1 MLYSIFQKMFYK
13 IRQEAVLSIAV
24 LLALLS
30 ACFVLP
36 DSSYFGYI
44 DFRTLTIL
52 FSLMTVMAGLQR
64 QGVFT
69 RFAYSLLSRTS
80 SITSLVFVLVGL
92 CFFCSMLI
100 TNDVALLTF
109 VPFSFAVL
117 GQLPEASGK
126 KLLTPVVCLQTI
138 AANLGSML
146 TPIGNPQ
153 NLYLYGKSQLSFSAF
168 LQLMLPYTLL
178 SAILLSVCIFYLGH
192 PHRQQTVSSS
202 IQNPT
207 TNAAQ
212 KKPELIRLFF
222 CLLAVLHVLPYP
234 AVFVL
239 VLLGALIA
247 DKKVL
252 AQVDYSLLATFLAF
266 FIFIGNLGRI
276 PAFAS
281 WLSAA
286 LSGREI
292 LISVLA
298 SQVMSNVPAALLLS
312 GFSNNVPAL
321 IVGTNLGGLG
331 TLIAS
336 MASLIS
342 YRQIARKLPEQK
354 GQYFL
359 LFTLANVGF
368 LAILLVFATA
378 VHP

>member
-1 MLYSIFQKMFYK
+1 MLYSIFQKLFYK
-13 IRQEAVLSIAV
+13 IHQEAVLSIAV

-36 DSSYFGYI
+36 DASYFGYI

-69 RFAYSLLSRTS
+69 RFAYSLLSRTN

-212 KKPELIRLFF
+212 KKPALIRLYIVLFFF

-234 AVFVL
+234 TVFVL

-292 LISVLA
+292 LI
-298 SQVMSNVPAALLLS
+298 MSNVPAALLLS

-359 LFTLANVGF
+359 LFTLANIGF

>member
-1 MLYSIFQKMFYK
+1 MLYSICQKLFYK
-13 IRQEAVLSIAV
+13 VRQEAVLSIAV

-36 DSSYFGYI
+36 DASYFGYI

-69 RFAYSLLSRTS
+69 RFAYSLLSRTN

-168 LQLMLPYTLL
+168 CSSCSLIRCCLPSCFL
-178 SAILLSVCIFYLGH
+178 SAF
-192 PHRQQTVSSS
+192 S
-202 IQNPT
+202 IWDIRIGSKQSLP
-207 TNAAQ
+207 Q
-212 KKPELIRLFF
+212 SRIRLQT
-222 CLLAVLHVLPYP
+222 LY
-234 AVFVL
+234 
-239 VLLGALIA
+239 
-247 DKKVL
+247 KK
-252 AQVDYSLLATFLAF
+252 SL
-266 FIFIGNLGRI
+266 R
-276 PAFAS
+276 
-281 WLSAA
+281 
-286 LSGREI
+286 
-292 LISVLA
+292 
-298 SQVMSNVPAALLLS
+298 
-312 GFSNNVPAL
+312 
-321 IVGTNLGGLG
+321 
-331 TLIAS
+331 
-336 MASLIS
+336 
-342 YRQIARKLPEQK
+342 
-354 GQYFL
+354 
-359 LFTLANVGF
+359 
-368 LAILLVFATA
+368 
-378 VHP
+378 

>member
-1 MLYSIFQKMFYK
+1 MLYSIFQKLFYK

-36 DSSYFGYI
+36 DASYFGYI

-52 FSLMTVMAGLQR
+52 FSLMTVMSGLQR

-69 RFAYSLLSRTS
+69 RFAYSLLSRTN

-126 KLLTPVVCLQTI
+126 KHLTPVVCLQTI
-138 AANLGSML
+138 AANLG
-146 TPIGNPQ
+146 
-153 NLYLYGKSQLSFSAF
+153 
-168 LQLMLPYTLL
+168 MLPYTLL

-192 PHRQQTVSSS
+192 LHRQQTVSSS

-212 KKPELIRLFF
+212 KKPALIRLYIVLFFF

-359 LFTLANVGF
+359 LFTLANIGF

>member
-1 MLYSIFQKMFYK
+1 MAKANCPFPLFCSSCSL
-13 IRQEAVLSIAV
+13 IRCCLPSCF
-24 LLALLS
+24 LS
-30 ACFVLP
+30 AFSIWDIRIGSKQSLP
-36 DSSYFGYI
+36 QSRI
-44 DFRTLTIL
+44 RPQTLH
-52 FSLMTVMAGLQR
+52 
-64 QGVFT
+64 
-69 RFAYSLLSRTS
+69 
-80 SITSLVFVLVGL
+80 
-92 CFFCSMLI
+92 
-100 TNDVALLTF
+100 
-109 VPFSFAVL
+109 
-117 GQLPEASGK
+117 K
-126 KLLTPVVCLQTI
+126 
-138 AANLGSML
+138 
-146 TPIGNPQ
+146 
-153 NLYLYGKSQLSFSAF
+153 
-168 LQLMLPYTLL
+168 
-178 SAILLSVCIFYLGH
+178 
-192 PHRQQTVSSS
+192 
-202 IQNPT
+202 
-207 TNAAQ
+207 
-212 KKPELIRLFF
+212 KKPALIRLYIVLFFF

-342 YRQIARKLPEQK
+342 YRQIARKLSEQK

-368 LAILLVFATA
+368 LAIQLVFATA

>member
-1 MLYSIFQKMFYK
+1 MLYSIFQKLFYK
-13 IRQEAVLSIAV
+13 IHQEAVLSIAV

-36 DSSYFGYI
+36 DASYFGYI

-69 RFAYSLLSRTS
+69 RFAYSLLSRTN

-212 KKPELIRLFF
+212 KKPALIRLYIVLFFF

-234 AVFVL
+234 TVFVL

-286 LSGREI
+286 

-359 LFTLANVGF
+359 LFTLANIGF

>member
-1 MLYSIFQKMFYK
+1 MLYWDK
-13 IRQEAVLSIAV
+13 
-24 LLALLS
+24 
-30 ACFVLP
+30 
-36 DSSYFGYI
+36 
-44 DFRTLTIL
+44 
-52 FSLMTVMAGLQR
+52 
-64 QGVFT
+64 
-69 RFAYSLLSRTS
+69 
-80 SITSLVFVLVGL
+80 
-92 CFFCSMLI
+92 
-100 TNDVALLTF
+100 
-109 VPFSFAVL
+109 
-117 GQLPEASGK
+117 LPEASGK

-212 KKPELIRLFF
+212 KKPALIRLYIVLFFF

-359 LFTLANVGF
+359 LFTLANIGF

>member
-1 MLYSIFQKMFYK
+1 MLYSICQKLFYK
-13 IRQEAVLSIAV
+13 IRQEAVLSVAI

-36 DSSYFGYI
+36 DASYFGYI
-44 DFRTLTIL
+44 DFRTLAIL

-69 RFAYSLLSRTS
+69 RFACSLLSRTN

-168 LQLMLPYTLL
+168 LRLMLPYTLL
-178 SAILLSVCIFYLGH
+178 SAILLSVCIFFLGH
-192 PHRQQTVSSS
+192 PHRQQTDSAS

-207 TNAAQ
+207 TDAAQ
-212 KKPELIRLFF
+212 KKPALIRLYIVLFFF

-239 VLLGALIA
+239 VLLGAWVA
-247 DKKVL
+247 DKKSSGAGRLFPARHVSRIFYFHRKSRQDSRL
-252 AQVDYSLLATFLAF
+252 CLLAFCSALRP
-266 FIFIGNLGRI
+266 GNPHQRPRLPGHEQRSGG
-276 PAFAS
+276 AFAV
-281 WLSAA
+281 
-286 LSGREI
+286 R
-292 LISVLA
+292 
-298 SQVMSNVPAALLLS
+298 
-312 GFSNNVPAL
+312 
-321 IVGTNLGGLG
+321 
-331 TLIAS
+331 
-336 MASLIS
+336 
-342 YRQIARKLPEQK
+342 
-354 GQYFL
+354 
-359 LFTLANVGF
+359 LFQ
-368 LAILLVFATA
+368 
-378 VHP
+378 

>member
-1 MLYSIFQKMFYK
+1 
-13 IRQEAVLSIAV
+13 
-24 LLALLS
+24 
-30 ACFVLP
+30 
-36 DSSYFGYI
+36 
-44 DFRTLTIL
+44 
-52 FSLMTVMAGLQR
+52 MTVMSGLQR

-69 RFAYSLLSRTS
+69 RFAYSLLSRTN

-126 KLLTPVVCLQTI
+126 KHLTPVVCLQTI

-192 PHRQQTVSSS
+192 LHRQQTVSSS

-212 KKPELIRLFF
+212 KKPALIRLYIVLFFF

-266 FIFIGNLGRI
+266 LFSSEI
-276 PAFAS
+276 
-281 WLSAA
+281 SA
-286 LSGREI
+286 EF
-292 LISVLA
+292 
-298 SQVMSNVPAALLLS
+298 P
-312 GFSNNVPAL
+312 P
-321 IVGTNLGGLG
+321 
-331 TLIAS
+331 
-336 MASLIS
+336 
-342 YRQIARKLPEQK
+342 LPP
-354 GQYFL
+354 
-359 LFTLANVGF
+359 GF
-368 LAILLVFATA
+368 LQRSPVGKSSSASS
-378 VHP
+378 PPRS

>member
-1 MLYSIFQKMFYK
+1 
-13 IRQEAVLSIAV
+13 
-24 LLALLS
+24 
-30 ACFVLP
+30 
-36 DSSYFGYI
+36 
-44 DFRTLTIL
+44 
-52 FSLMTVMAGLQR
+52 
-64 QGVFT
+64 
-69 RFAYSLLSRTS
+69 
-80 SITSLVFVLVGL
+80 
-92 CFFCSMLI
+92 
-100 TNDVALLTF
+100 
-109 VPFSFAVL
+109 
-117 GQLPEASGK
+117 
-126 KLLTPVVCLQTI
+126 
-138 AANLGSML
+138 
-146 TPIGNPQ
+146 
-153 NLYLYGKSQLSFSAF
+153 
-168 LQLMLPYTLL
+168 MLPYTLL

-192 PHRQQTVSSS
+192 PHRQQTVTSS

-212 KKPELIRLFF
+212 KKPALIRLYIVLFFF
-222 CLLAVLHVLPYP
+222 CLLAVLHMLPYP
-234 AVFVL
+234 AVFIL

-276 PAFAS
+276 SRLCLLAFC
-281 WLSAA
+281 SA
-286 LSGREI
+286 LRSGNPHQRPRLPGHEQR
-292 LISVLA
+292 SGGA
-298 SQVMSNVPAALLLS
+298 LLS

-342 YRQIARKLPEQK
+342 YRQICRKLPEQK

-359 LFTLANVGF
+359 LFTLANIGF

>member
-1 MLYSIFQKMFYK
+1 MLYSIFQKLFYK

-36 DSSYFGYI
+36 DASYFGYI

-52 FSLMTVMAGLQR
+52 FSLMTVMSGLQR

-69 RFAYSLLSRTS
+69 RFAYSLLSRTN

-126 KLLTPVVCLQTI
+126 KHLTPVVCLQTI

-178 SAILLSVCIFYLGH
+178 SAILLSVCIL
-192 PHRQQTVSSS
+192 
-202 IQNPT
+202 
-207 TNAAQ
+207 
-212 KKPELIRLFF
+212 
-222 CLLAVLHVLPYP
+222 
-234 AVFVL
+234 
-239 VLLGALIA
+239 
-247 DKKVL
+247 
-252 AQVDYSLLATFLAF
+252 
-266 FIFIGNLGRI
+266 
-276 PAFAS
+276 
-281 WLSAA
+281 
-286 LSGREI
+286 
-292 LISVLA
+292 
-298 SQVMSNVPAALLLS
+298 M
-312 GFSNNVPAL
+312 PAL
-321 IVGTNLGGLG
+321 
-331 TLIAS
+331 
-336 MASLIS
+336 
-342 YRQIARKLPEQK
+342 
-354 GQYFL
+354 
-359 LFTLANVGF
+359 
-368 LAILLVFATA
+368 
-378 VHP
+378 

>member
-1 MLYSIFQKMFYK
+1 MLYSIFQKLFYK
-13 IRQEAVLSIAV
+13 IRQETVLSIAV

-36 DSSYFGYI
+36 DASYFGYI

-69 RFAYSLLSRTS
+69 RFAYSLLSRTN

-212 KKPELIRLFF
+212 KKLYIVLFFF

-234 AVFVL
+234 TVFVL

-359 LFTLANVGF
+359 LFTLANIGF

>member
-1 MLYSIFQKMFYK
+1 MLYSICQKLFYK

-36 DSSYFGYI
+36 DASYFGYI

-52 FSLMTVMAGLQR
+52 FSLMTVMSGLQR

-69 RFAYSLLSRTS
+69 RFAYSLLSRTN

-168 LQLMLPYTLL
+168 FAAHAPLY
-178 SAILLSVCIFYLGH
+178 AAVCH
-192 PHRQQTVSSS
+192 P
-202 IQNPT
+202 
-207 TNAAQ
+207 A
-212 KKPELIRLFF
+212 F
-222 CLLAVLHVLPYP
+222 CLH
-234 AVFVL
+234 
-239 VLLGALIA
+239 
-247 DKKVL
+247 
-252 AQVDYSLLATFLAF
+252 FLSGTSA
-266 FIFIGNLGRI
+266 
-276 PAFAS
+276 
-281 WLSAA
+281 SAA
-286 LSGREI
+286 NSLFLNPESDHKRCTKKAG
-292 LISVLA
+292 A
-298 SQVMSNVPAALLLS
+298 D
-312 GFSNNVPAL
+312 PAL
-321 IVGTNLGGLG
+321 HRFVFLLPPCRF
-331 TLIAS
+331 AC
-336 MASLIS
+336 ASLPGS
-342 YRQIARKLPEQK
+342 LCPRPFGRMDRR
-354 GQYFL
+354 
-359 LFTLANVGF
+359 
-368 LAILLVFATA
+368 
-378 VHP
+378 

>member
-1 MLYSIFQKMFYK
+1 MLYSICQKLFYK

-36 DSSYFGYI
+36 DASYFGYI

-69 RFAYSLLSRTS
+69 RFAYSLLSRTN

-168 LQLMLPYTLL
+168 CSSCSLIRCCLPSCFL
-178 SAILLSVCIFYLGH
+178 SAF
-192 PHRQQTVSSS
+192 S
-202 IQNPT
+202 IWDIHIGSKQSLP
-207 TNAAQ
+207 Q
-212 KKPELIRLFF
+212 SRIRLQT
-222 CLLAVLHVLPYP
+222 LH
-234 AVFVL
+234 
-239 VLLGALIA
+239 
-247 DKKVL
+247 KK
-252 AQVDYSLLATFLAF
+252 S
-266 FIFIGNLGRI
+266 R
-276 PAFAS
+276 
-281 WLSAA
+281 
-286 LSGREI
+286 R
-292 LISVLA
+292 
-298 SQVMSNVPAALLLS
+298 
-312 GFSNNVPAL
+312 
-321 IVGTNLGGLG
+321 
-331 TLIAS
+331 
-336 MASLIS
+336 
-342 YRQIARKLPEQK
+342 
-354 GQYFL
+354 
-359 LFTLANVGF
+359 
-368 LAILLVFATA
+368 
-378 VHP
+378 

>member
-1 MLYSIFQKMFYK
+1 MLYSIFQKLFYK

-36 DSSYFGYI
+36 DASYFGYI

-52 FSLMTVMAGLQR
+52 FSLMTVMSGLQR

-69 RFAYSLLSRTS
+69 RFAYSLLSRTN

-168 LQLMLPYTLL
+168 CSSCSLIRCCLPSCFL
-178 SAILLSVCIFYLGH
+178 SAF
-192 PHRQQTVSSS
+192 S
-202 IQNPT
+202 IWDIRIGSKQSLP
-207 TNAAQ
+207 Q
-212 KKPELIRLFF
+212 SRIRLQT
-222 CLLAVLHVLPYP
+222 LH
-234 AVFVL
+234 
-239 VLLGALIA
+239 
-247 DKKVL
+247 KK
-252 AQVDYSLLATFLAF
+252 S
-266 FIFIGNLGRI
+266 R
-276 PAFAS
+276 
-281 WLSAA
+281 
-286 LSGREI
+286 R
-292 LISVLA
+292 
-298 SQVMSNVPAALLLS
+298 
-312 GFSNNVPAL
+312 
-321 IVGTNLGGLG
+321 
-331 TLIAS
+331 
-336 MASLIS
+336 
-342 YRQIARKLPEQK
+342 
-354 GQYFL
+354 
-359 LFTLANVGF
+359 
-368 LAILLVFATA
+368 
-378 VHP
+378 

>member
-1 MLYSIFQKMFYK
+1 MLYSICQKLFYK

-36 DSSYFGYI
+36 DASYFGYI
-44 DFRTLTIL
+44 DFRTLAIL

-69 RFAYSLLSRTS
+69 RFAYSLLSRTN

-168 LQLMLPYTLL
+168 CSSCSLIRCCLPSCFL
-178 SAILLSVCIFYLGH
+178 SAF
-192 PHRQQTVSSS
+192 S
-202 IQNPT
+202 IWDIRIGSKQSLP
-207 TNAAQ
+207 Q
-212 KKPELIRLFF
+212 SRIRLQT
-222 CLLAVLHVLPYP
+222 LH
-234 AVFVL
+234 
-239 VLLGALIA
+239 
-247 DKKVL
+247 KK
-252 AQVDYSLLATFLAF
+252 S
-266 FIFIGNLGRI
+266 R
-276 PAFAS
+276 
-281 WLSAA
+281 
-286 LSGREI
+286 R
-292 LISVLA
+292 
-298 SQVMSNVPAALLLS
+298 
-312 GFSNNVPAL
+312 
-321 IVGTNLGGLG
+321 
-331 TLIAS
+331 
-336 MASLIS
+336 
-342 YRQIARKLPEQK
+342 
-354 GQYFL
+354 
-359 LFTLANVGF
+359 
-368 LAILLVFATA
+368 
-378 VHP
+378 